1 MKKNHTMPP
10 GCKTPPT
17 LTTTPAPAQR
27 ERYLTFRVSWSDL
40 DALKVAAREQ
50 GTTVSELLRLHLPG
64 RK

>member
-1 MKKNHTMPP
+1 MNT
-10 GCKTPPT
+10 TPT
-17 LTTTPAPAQR
+17 LPTIPAPVQR
-27 ERYLTFRVSWSDL
+27 ECVLTFRVSWSDL